1 MSSNNNQN
9 NKKIIQFKDII
20 SILLVILII
29 SLSICSVLANSY
41 TVPHNTV
48 TARNLAMFA
57 SLAYADLENIETYAD
72 KLNLKSKTTLN
83 LLTEIKSDNLTFD
96 EIDMVTDEQLRNI
109 QSNTMLLGIPLS
121 DEKENTYDYL
131 FYGLASTDE
140 IKDWKIVNYTKF
152 DTTVAKGTAQFAAMT
167 FKKDN
172 DIVIAYRGTDFDDIG
187 DWLQDICYGLVG
199 YAGQEG
205 VTQDYAR
212 IVAEHYTRNNN
223 DIHIYVTGHSL
234 GGYLAQIGGAALAE
248 DKNYVDNLKEVS
260 YFNGM
265 GLKFWSNIVKNI
277 SSLTKYNI
285 KNTKLKELKSD
296 TSHINTIQNNAK
308 SALTNFK
315 NNGGTINAYHINGDI
330 VSSLGTHIGTKIGY
344 DAHNICINHHDGN
357 QSTTKV
363 ANEIEK
369 KLTKGL
375 FKIISPFLNDEVS
388 KYIDKYSPSDLL
400 DYVWITHET
409 DSFFGVLPYEN
420 GSLPTSIDVK
430 LSVPSTIKRNK
441 TADVTL
447 TVTTTGGE
455 LKNTNL
461 TTNNFILSNKASL
474 KLTSVS
480 LQKRE
485 KTSSG
490 YKYTYSLKLKG
501 GTVVGISKITLKANI
516 LKMNITSS
524 TPKFAET
531 SNNLKV
537 SNNIT
542 TRLK

>member
-1 MSSNNNQN
+1 
-9 NKKIIQFKDII
+9 
-20 SILLVILII
+20 
-29 SLSICSVLANSY
+29 
-41 TVPHNTV
+41 
-48 TARNLAMFA
+48 MF
-57 SLAYADLENIETYAD
+57 
-72 KLNLKSKTTLN
+72 
-83 LLTEIKSDNLTFD
+83 
-96 EIDMVTDEQLRNI
+96 
-109 QSNTMLLGIPLS
+109 
-121 DEKENTYDYL
+121 
-131 FYGLASTDE
+131 
-140 IKDWKIVNYTKF
+140 NYTKF
-152 DTTVAKGTAQFAAMT
+152 DTTVIKGTAQFAAMT

-187 DWLQDICYGLVG
+187 EWFQDFCYAIVG
-199 YAGQEG
+199 YAGQES
-205 VTQDYAR
+205 VAQDYAR

-223 DIHIYVTGHSL
+223 DINIYVTGHSL

-265 GLKFWSNIVKNI
+265 GLKFWSNIVKNA

-285 KNTKLKELKSD
+285 TNTKLKELKSD

-308 SALTNFK
+308 YDLTNFK

-330 VSSLGTHIGTKIGY
+330 VSSIGTHVGTKIGY
-344 DAHNICINHHDGN
+344 DAHNICINHHNGN

-388 KYIDKYSPSDLL
+388 EYIDKYSPSDIL
-400 DYVWITHET
+400 DYIWMTHET
-409 DSFFGVLPYEN
+409 DSFFGVLPYED
-420 GSLPTSIDVK
+420 GTLPASINVA
-430 LSVPSTIKRNK
+430 LSVPSKIKRNK

-485 KTSSG
+485 KTSNG

-516 LKMNITSS
+516 LKMNITSR
-524 TPKFAET
+524 TLKFAET